1 MKILMISAEATPF
14 AKTGGLADA
23 VSALSQKLSASHQT
37 IVFMPRYYNIDRNK
51 LTKELSG
58 LRVFNGNEEVS
69 VDIYSSS
76 LGKSQV
82 KVVFLDY
89 EPYFGRQG
97 IYGSNPSSA
106 YNDNPIRF
114 SFFCRAAFAYCLK
127 TNWIPDVLHCHDW
140 SSSFA
145 LVLLKHFFNTS
156 VFSKTKGILTIHNL
170 GYQGTFPQDLFCFLG
185 LPIYLLTLAGF
196 SHMGGINFLKAGIT
210 CADQIT
216 TVSPTYAKEIQSEQ
230 GGCTL
235 DGLLRVRSSCLTGII
250 NGIDMEEWSSLKDP
264 YIPFHFSYGNME
276 GKALCKKELQ
286 KRFGLE
292 EKNEIPIIAMTSRL
306 VSQKGIDEVFAPM
319 YGCAWNICTQLNVQF
334 IVLGAGETWCENEI
348 HELERKLV
356 NFKSYIGYDEALSHL
371 IEAGSDFF
379 LMPSHYEPCGL
390 NQIYS
395 QVYGTIPIV
404 RKTGGLTDT
413 VEGFDSSYPSGF
425 FIDQISPEAVFN
437 TVKEAVNL
445 YHSDRSKIEMMQT
458 NGMKKD
464 FSWQKSAEEYI
475 RVYKK

>member
-1 MKILMISAEATPF
+1 MMISAEATPF

-97 IYGSNPSSA
+97 IYGSTPSSA

-185 LPIYLLTLAGF
+185 LPIHLLTLAGF

-250 NGIDMEEWSSLKDP
+250 NGIDMEEWSS
-264 YIPFHFSYGNME
+264 
-276 GKALCKKELQ
+276 
-286 KRFGLE
+286 
-292 EKNEIPIIAMTSRL
+292 
-306 VSQKGIDEVFAPM
+306 
-319 YGCAWNICTQLNVQF
+319 
-334 IVLGAGETWCENEI
+334 
-348 HELERKLV
+348 
-356 NFKSYIGYDEALSHL
+356 
-371 IEAGSDFF
+371 
-379 LMPSHYEPCGL
+379 
-390 NQIYS
+390 
-395 QVYGTIPIV
+395 
-404 RKTGGLTDT
+404 
-413 VEGFDSSYPSGF
+413 
-425 FIDQISPEAVFN
+425 
-437 TVKEAVNL
+437 
-445 YHSDRSKIEMMQT
+445 
-458 NGMKKD
+458 
-464 FSWQKSAEEYI
+464 
-475 RVYKK
+475 